1 MDDWSTYVRA
11 LTRDE
16 PQDRVGRKA
25 GVNGSTVHRWRNG
38 SRPGR
43 PAEVAALAVAYGG
56 NVLEAFVAAGYLTP
70 EQAGVP
76 PKAAPDWTAVSDE
89 ELLAE
94 VAARMDHGTARTPR
108 RAAGTGVSA
117 PGGTSAVP
125 MAAHEDVS
133 IAGEQ
138 EARNEP

>member
-16 PQDRVGRKA
+16 PQDTVGRKA
-25 GVNGSTVHRWRNG
+25 GVNGSTVHRWRHG

-70 EQAGVP
+70 EQARVP
-76 PKAAPDWTAVSDE
+76 PRAAPDWSAVSNE

-94 VAARMDHGTARTPR
+94 VAARLDPAAHGGART
-108 RAAGTGVSA
+108 
-117 PGGTSAVP
+117 GGTSMSVP
-125 MAAHEDVS
+125 AGSPSVAMAAHEDVS

-138 EARNEP
+138 ETRNEP